1 MPPVVLTG
9 ASGFVGR
16 HLISLLLAEGTPVRA
31 LSRAPRASE
40 GSGIEWIVG
49 DMKDPSVWERLLVPD
64 CTVVHL
70 AYVPQPSINDAVEV
84 THTMVTGCAKARIR
98 RLIHCSTI
106 SVFGRTAGGSINEST
121 PCNPIDD
128 YGQQKLAIE
137 RTFLGAVNGR
147 FELAV
152 LRPAAVFGQG
162 GQALQTLCKSLVYN
176 PGWLNYARS
185 SLFGQRSMHLVP
197 VENVV
202 AALSFLCQAQR
213 TLQGDV
219 FIASEDHDSSN
230 TFRCVEQLLMKAL
243 QVPDYPTR
251 PLPLPKSLLPAI
263 LRLRG
268 RSEIDPYCTYGST
281 KLRAWGFVPPLELVP
296 ALQAFGTRY
305 RDGLSTRESI

>member
-9 ASGFVGR
+9 ASGFLGG

-31 LSRAPRASE
+31 LSRTPRAS
-40 GSGIEWIVG
+40 GSSGIEWIVG
-49 DMKDPSVWERLLVPD
+49 DMKDPSVWEQLLVPD

-70 AYVPQPSINDAVEV
+70 AYVPQPSISDAVEM
-84 THTMVTGCAKARIR
+84 TRAMVTGCAKARIR

-121 PCNPIDD
+121 PCNPIDN

-137 RTFLGAVNGR
+137 RAFLNGVNDR

-152 LRPAAVFGQG
+152 LRPGAVFGEG
-162 GQALQTLCKSLVYN
+162 GQALQTLCNSLVHRS
-176 PGWLNYARS
+176 GWLNFARS

-202 AALSFLCQAQR
+202 AALDFLYR
-213 TLQGDV
+213 VNRPVRGEV
-219 FIASEDHDSSN
+219 FIVAEDHDPSN
-230 TFRCVEQLLMKAL
+230 TFRRVEQLLMKAL
-243 QVPDYPTR
+243 QVPDYPTH
-251 PLPLPKSLLPAI
+251 PVALPKWVLQAI

-268 RSEIDPYCTYGST
+268 RSEIDPYCTYVST
-281 KLRAWGFVPPLELVP
+281 KLRKWGFVPSLELAP

-305 RDGLSTRESI
+305 RDSLSSRAST